1 VKKSRVS
8 MDVTVPGG
16 YVRVPVASEGGAVL
30 RFVYAKQHKAKD
42 DQTPRD
48 RTLFVTNLPG
58 GLEDAEIFDGWQRAY
73 GRVEEVRRAATTP
86 GSALIVFKK
95 ASTLAKAL
103 SAGERAVV
111 LPTGAAVG
119 PSRAQKWAVLRDRAL
134 KEAANDYM
142 LKFDADVAAKRETAA
157 AAEGVPEDDGFIT
170 VSRTAKRAKT
180 DEAADGELA
189 DGDGG
194 KKKKKKST
202 ELQDFYHFQQ
212 HERKR
217 EHLHKLRQRFEQD
230 KARIAVMKA
239 QRRFRPE

>member
-1 VKKSRVS
+1 
-8 MDVTVPGG
+8 MDVPGG
-16 YVRVPVASEGGAVL
+16 YVRVPVATNAGAVL
-30 RFVYAKQHKAKD
+30 RFVYAKQHKVKD
-42 DQTPRD
+42 EQTPRD
-48 RTLFVTNLPG
+48 RTLFVTNLPSG
-58 GLEDAEIFDGWQRAY
+58 VEDAEILEGWQGAY

-86 GSALIVFKK
+86 GNALIVFKK

-103 SAGERAVV
+103 SASDRAVV
-111 LPTGAAVG
+111 LPTGAAAG
-119 PSRAQKWAVLRDRAL
+119 PSRAIKWAVLRDRAL
-134 KEAANDYM
+134 KEAANEYM

-157 AAEGVPEDDGFIT
+157 ATEGVPDDDGFVT

-180 DEAADGELA
+180 DEADGGEQGE
-189 DGDGG
+189 GDGG